1 MSTGSPG
8 QTIANTAFARA
19 MSGAKPST
27 IAITHPPH
35 SHRGKNLLKDRSK
48 YGAKKVKKEKKM
60 GWFRKKFNSWV
71 RQAWEDARSEPV
83 DTDVIRGHDSIGSK
97 SSVRFTVYPASGG
110 FVIESYKQDRYKEND
125 GPTLTIVNH
134 GDDLGKAVEHIIA
147 IEALRT

>member
-1 MSTGSPG
+1 
-8 QTIANTAFARA
+8 
-19 MSGAKPST
+19 
-27 IAITHPPH
+27 
-35 SHRGKNLLKDRSK
+35 
-48 YGAKKVKKEKKM
+48 M
-60 GWFRKKFNSWV
+60 GWFRKKFNGWV
-71 RQAWEDARSEPV
+71 RQAWEVARSESV
-83 DTDVIRGHDSIGSK
+83 DRDVIRAHDGISGK

>member
-1 MSTGSPG
+1 MSTSNGGSIAASQYAKAINRPPYPG
-8 QTIANTAFARA
+8 SKISLN
-19 MSGAKPST
+19 
-27 IAITHPPH
+27 
-35 SHRGKNLLKDRSK
+35 RSK
-48 YGAKKVKKEKKM
+48 YGAKEVKKEKKM
-60 GWFRKKFNSWV
+60 GWFRKKFNNWV
-71 RQAWEDARSEPV
+71 RQAWEDARNEPV
-83 DTDVIRGHDSIGSK
+83 DRDVIRAHDGINGK